1 DAVGAKMVPRIFRRL
16 RLSGERMKYVQK
28 LVALHQRPISLTKSE
43 ITDSAVRRIL
53 FEAGDDIDD
62 LMVLCESDITSRN
75 AEKVKRYLANY
86 ERLRLRMSEIEASDN
101 LRNWQPPVDGQIIM
115 DTFNLPP
122 GRMVGIIK
130 DAIRE
135 AILEGDIPNEYEA
148 AHALMLELG
157 KEQGLTA

>member
-1 DAVGAKMVPRIFRRL
+1 
-16 RLSGERMKYVQK
+16 
-28 LVALHQRPISLTKSE
+28 
-43 ITDSAVRRIL
+43 
-53 FEAGDDIDD
+53 
-62 LMVLCESDITSRN
+62 SRN

-86 ERLRLRMSEIEASDN
+86 ERLRLRMSEIEAQDH